1 MGARAPPPTPSH
13 CSCIEHDLKLA
24 LALLRN
30 RHRLR
35 SRAKPDER
43 NHVAG
48 VGCHRQGRTK
58 TELRSLTNGLP
69 SRTNV
74 CTRRKRTCGPQG
86 GSPGLTPSPTLP
98 RGLTGLVK
106 LKNKKT
112 RSRLHKNSVKNSAS
126 HRIAVPI
133 LQFNHIFVRTRDFS
147 GPSARAQTVGSSQH

>member
-1 MGARAPPPTPSH
+1 LAKLDVTVTYDARHGYIAT
-13 CSCIEHDLKLA
+13 A
-24 LALLRN
+24 L
-30 RHRLR
+30 
-35 SRAKPDER
+35 
-43 NHVAG
+43 
-48 VGCHRQGRTK
+48 
-58 TELRSLTNGLP
+58 ELRQPVVALSLGGLRRRIEALMVP
-69 SRTNV
+69 GAAIAQLDQRTALPDQCLHSAEADV
-74 CTRRKRTCGPQG
+74 RPQG

-147 GPSARAQTVGSSQH
+147 GPSARAQTVGSSQHKV